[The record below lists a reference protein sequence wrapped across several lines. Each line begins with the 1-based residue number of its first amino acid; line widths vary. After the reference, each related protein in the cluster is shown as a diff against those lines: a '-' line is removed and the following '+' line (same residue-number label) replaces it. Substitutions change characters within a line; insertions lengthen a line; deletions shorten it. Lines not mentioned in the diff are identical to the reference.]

1 MYSISFLRTTK
12 QERKNDTKFK
22 LISLFKLHFTMHFSA
37 GVNSAL
43 CYHAFLSRFF
53 FIFCFFFFGRW
64 PCIVFIFMVFVFR
77 LDCDSVRCDS
87 IDHNNFFH
95 LIHVGTAEVLALITG
110 GFHS

>member
-22 LISLFKLHFTMHFSA
+22 LISLFKLHFTMRFSA
-37 GVNSAL
+37 RVNSAL

-53 FIFCFFFFGRW
+53 FYFLFFFSGRW

-77 LDCDSVRCDS
+77 LDCNSVRCDS
-87 IDHNNFFH
+87 IESLQFFSFDTRGNSRSACVNNRRF
-95 LIHVGTAEVLALITG
+95 
-110 GFHS
+110 

>member
-53 FIFCFFFFGRW
+53 FIFYFFFLEDGLVLFSFLW
-64 PCIVFIFMVFVFR
+64 FSFFV
-77 LDCDSVRCDS
+77 S
-87 IDHNNFFH
+87 
-95 LIHVGTAEVLALITG
+95 TATV
-110 GFHS
+110 